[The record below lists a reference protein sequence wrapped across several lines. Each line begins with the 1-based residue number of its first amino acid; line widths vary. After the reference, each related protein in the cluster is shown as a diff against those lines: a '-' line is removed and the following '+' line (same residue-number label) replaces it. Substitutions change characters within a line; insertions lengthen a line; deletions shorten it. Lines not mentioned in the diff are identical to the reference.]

1 MPVRF
6 TSPSLGGQRDSFFK
20 TGEWQIGVSY
30 RRLYA
35 DRWFV
40 GTKVDESAAPFGKPL
55 YLDIHSLDLTVTY
68 GFSRRTS
75 LMVTLPLSTGTHSR
89 LYADGSRHKV
99 QATGIGDVNAILS
112 RWLLDPN
119 MHMDGNV
126 SLGVGIKLP
135 TGRNAVED
143 DFFAADGT
151 VTQKVV
157 DQSIQ
162 PGDGS
167 LGFIVQS
174 QAYRA
179 LVTHLVAYASG
190 SYLVSPRKK
199 TRVPSPLPGVTLAVP
214 DIYSARAGLAYVLP
228 PKTGTSVNLGLRID
242 GIPLRDVIGG
252 GDDGFRRPGHT
263 LYLDPGVAVRIGKQE
278 LTLSVPIRLSQNFS
292 RSLIDRERNFRGGG
306 DLADYM
312 IFGGYSVRF

>member
-20 TGEWQIGVSY
+20 TGEWQLGASY

-35 DRWFV
+35 HQWFV
-40 GTKVDESAAPFGKPL
+40 GPKVDESAAPFGKPL

-68 GFSRRTS
+68 GLSRRTS
-75 LMVTLPLSTGTHSR
+75 VMVTLPMSTGTHSR

-99 QATGIGDVNAILS
+99 QPTSIAYINTILS
-112 RWLLDPN
+112 RCLLDPN

-135 TGRNAVED
+135 TGRNTVKD

-151 VTQKVV
+151 VTQNVV

-174 QAYRA
+174 QAYQAVAAR
-179 LVTHLVAYASG
+179 LVAYASG

-199 TRVPSPLPGVTLAVP
+199 TGVPSPLPGVTLAVP
-214 DIYSARAGLAYVLP
+214 DVYSARAGFAYALAA
-228 PKTGTSVNLGLRID
+228 KTRTSVNLGLRID
-242 GIPLRDVIGG
+242 GIPLRDVVGG

-263 LYLDPGVAVRIGKQE
+263 LYLDPVTAVRIGKQE

-292 RSLIDRERNFRGGG
+292 RSLIDRERSFRGGG
-306 DLADYM
+306 DLADYL
-312 IFGGYSVRF
+312 IFAGYSVRF